1 MMRRELET
9 KKQNAG
15 FGLVEI
21 LIALVLGLIL
31 TLGMTNVFLSSKQ
44 AYRTQDAL
52 SIIQENGR
60 YAMEV
65 LSRNIRMSGYQGC
78 GNLAAVVPNVLATSM
93 PGNGTFSSSQAVRGY
108 ETSGDLS
115 STTTTFSPSYGIS
128 STSDDPTGPNGEKVI
143 PGSDVITVSRA
154 ERIDSCGGNLKTAMT
169 SDSDSLTV
177 NGDSSCAL
185 STNDYVL
192 VTDCETSDLFRIT
205 GVTKG
210 SSEVQIDHGS
220 TSNKSARLSKP
231 YSTDAEVFRFIHS
244 DYFVA
249 QNSFGQPALFV
260 RENGGTPQELV
271 DGVKELQ
278 LQYGEDTNSDL
289 AADQYINGTT
299 VSDWANVTSVRMI
312 LTLVSKSR
320 NVTIDRKEMTQTM
333 TATVGIRNKLP

>member
-1 MMRRELET
+1 MRRELEMR
-9 KKQNAG
+9 KRNAG

-21 LIALVLGLIL
+21 LIAMVLGLML
-31 TLGMTNVFLSSKQ
+31 TIGMTNVFLSSKQ

-78 GNLAAVVPNVLATSM
+78 GNLAAVVPNVLASSM
-93 PGNGTFSSSQAVRGY
+93 PGSGTFSSDQSIRGY
-108 ETSGDLS
+108 EYDGSA
-115 STTTTFSPSYGIS
+115 FSPLYGNTG
-128 STSDDPTGPNGEKVI
+128 STSDDPGYVSGQPDPVKD
-143 PGSDVITVSRA
+143 SDVITVSRA

-278 LQYGEDTNSDL
+278 LLYGEDTNSDL

-312 LTLVSKSR
+312 LTLVSKSQ